1 MIDSGSNRRSTTT
14 WLICGLLLLATMV
27 NYMDRQALANVSK
40 RITDEFQL
48 TEKQYG
54 TVEAWFSYAF
64 AIGTLLFGFV
74 ADRVNIR
81 WLYPT
86 VLVLWSAMG
95 FLTGYSKTYEQL
107 LLCRTLLGLFEA
119 GHWPCALRTTQL
131 LLEPKDR
138 TLGNSVLQSGASIGA
153 IITPLVMTASLTD
166 APGSW
171 RPAFQ
176 YIGAAGA
183 LWAVFW
189 FMATSG
195 VQLHH
200 QPAKSTGHTP
210 SKQSFLSVI
219 LSRRF
224 FVLMILVISIN
235 LCWQLYRAW
244 LPKFLQSGRGFDEA
258 YSLKFMSLYYVFTDV
273 GCIASGLASAWL
285 VRRGLTVTGARIL
298 TFALFAA
305 LCMSS
310 IAIPFLPRG
319 NLLLCVLLLQA
330 MGSLG
335 VFPCYYSFAQALSK
349 EHQGKV
355 SGVSGSLAWF
365 ATAPMQIYFG
375 SLVDTTKSY
384 DFGLVGVACLPM
396 LATIVLIFLWGRE
409 MEIDEQHQH
418 EARELSKQG

>member
-166 APGSW
+166 AP
-171 RPAFQ
+171 
-176 YIGAAGA
+176 AAGDPRSSTSERQA
-183 LWAVFW
+183 LY
-189 FMATSG
+189 G
-195 VQLHH
+195 
-200 QPAKSTGHTP
+200 
-210 SKQSFLSVI
+210 
-219 LSRRF
+219 
-224 FVLMILVISIN
+224 
-235 LCWQLYRAW
+235 LC
-244 LPKFLQSGRGFDEA
+244 
-258 YSLKFMSLYYVFTDV
+258 
-273 GCIASGLASAWL
+273 SGLW
-285 VRRGLTVTGARIL
+285 RRPGFSCII
-298 TFALFAA
+298 
-305 LCMSS
+305 S
-310 IAIPFLPRG
+310 PR
-319 NLLLCVLLLQA
+319 NPPA
-330 MGSLG
+330 T
-335 VFPCYYSFAQALSK
+335 
-349 EHQGKV
+349 HQQN
-355 SGVSGSLAWF
+355 SRF
-365 ATAPMQIYFG
+365 CQ
-375 SLVDTTKSY
+375 
-384 DFGLVGVACLPM
+384 
-396 LATIVLIFLWGRE
+396 
-409 MEIDEQHQH
+409 
-418 EARELSKQG
+418 